1 MALSITSGLASG
13 IRLDAPKGL
22 SVRPTSVRAK
32 HALFDSIS
40 VSLGWEG
47 KCVVDLFSGTGA
59 LGLEAASRGASSA
72 YLIEQSSNHCKIAE
86 KNVEKVKNA
95 TKSTSPE
102 IVLCRSNALF
112 AYNRLSHLSGQI
124 DIILSDPPYAQSAN
138 FLEKI
143 INDAKF
149 AKWAGDALLI
159 WEAPDK
165 FDLSVSA
172 DSFWIVKDSRNF
184 AGTDFLYLYCNIKNR
199 I

>member
-13 IRLDAPKGL
+13 IRLDAPKGVA
-22 SVRPTSVRAK
+22 VRPTSVRAK
-32 HALFDSIS
+32 HALFDSIG

-47 KCVVDLFSGTGA
+47 KCIVDLFAGTGA
-59 LGLEAASRGASSA
+59 LGLEAVSRGASSA
-72 YLIEQSSNHCKIAE
+72 YLVEQASKHCQIAE
-86 KNVEKVKNA
+86 KNVKKVKNA

-112 AYNRLSHLSGQI
+112 AYNRLSHLAGQV
-124 DIILSDPPYAQSAN
+124 DIILSDPPYAQSAD
-138 FLEKI
+138 FLGKI

-165 FDLSVSA
+165 FELSVSA
-172 DSFWIVKDSRNF
+172 DSFWSIKQSRTF
-184 AGTDFLYLYCNIKNR
+184 AGTDFLYLYCN
-199 I
+199 